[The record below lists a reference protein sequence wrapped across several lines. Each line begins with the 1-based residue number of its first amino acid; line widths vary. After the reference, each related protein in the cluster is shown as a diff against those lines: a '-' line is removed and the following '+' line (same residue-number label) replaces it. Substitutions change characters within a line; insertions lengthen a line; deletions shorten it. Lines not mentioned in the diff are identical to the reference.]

1 MGGHFIATSN
11 PKSIRL
17 KLWLA
22 IILFLA
28 FVIVILTSCGDTY
41 RYPCQDP
48 AKSNSAECQCGLQP
62 RTKNKALNAVE
73 SNATTTTLHLLAGFD
88 C

>member
-1 MGGHFIATSN
+1 MHRKASFLIVLSASA
-11 PKSIRL
+11 L
-17 KLWLA
+17 LA
-22 IILFLA
+22 A
-28 FVIVILTSCGDTY
+28 CGDTF

-48 AKSNSAECQCGLQP
+48 AKANSAECSCTNPNAP

-73 SNATTTTLHLLAGFD
+73 SGATTTTLRPLAGFD

>member
-1 MGGHFIATSN
+1 MQKHLLT
-11 PKSIRL
+11 L
-17 KLWLA
+17 LA
-22 IILFLA
+22 LSALA
-28 FVIVILTSCGDTY
+28 GACGDTY

-48 AKSNSAECQCGLQP
+48 AKANTTECQCDAQP

-73 SNATTTTLHLLAGFD
+73 TATTTTLARLAGFD